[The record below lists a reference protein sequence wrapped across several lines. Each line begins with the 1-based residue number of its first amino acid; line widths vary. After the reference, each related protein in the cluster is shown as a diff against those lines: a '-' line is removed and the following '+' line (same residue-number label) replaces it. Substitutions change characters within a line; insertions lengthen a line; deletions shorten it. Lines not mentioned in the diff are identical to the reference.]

1 MTKVTNISPGP
12 RGLHTK
18 DGLVFVDP
26 HQVWEGEIDDAALK
40 SALDT
45 GWFAKGEKKAPGD
58 EGDSEEVVNL
68 KMQLAE
74 RDQQIAE
81 LRTKLGAAEKAVSEA
96 ANSNQT
102 AALKAEHHGGGK
114 FNVTQGEA
122 VLLSGL
128 SKADADAF
136 NAMGE
141 EDKAAYVEAS
151 KK

>member
-1 MTKVTNISPGP
+1 MAKVTNVSPGP

-26 HQVWEGEIDDAALK
+26 WQTWEGEIDDTALK

-45 GWFAKGEKKAPGD
+45 GWFAKGEKKAPGE
-58 EGDSEEVVNL
+58 EGDSEEVVGL
-68 KMQLAE
+68 KRALAE

-81 LRTKLGAAEKAVSEA
+81 LRIKLEAAEKAVSEA
-96 ANSNQT
+96 GAGSQT

-136 NAMGE
+136 NAMSE
-141 EDKAAYVEAS
+141 EDKAEYVKAS

>member
-1 MTKVTNISPGP
+1 MAKVTNVSPGP
-12 RGLHTK
+12 RGLHTSA
-18 DGLVFVDP
+18 GLVFVDP
-26 HQVWEGEIDDAALK
+26 WQTWEGEIDDNALN

-58 EGDSEEVVNL
+58 EGDSEEVVGL
-68 KMQLAE
+68 KRALAE

-81 LRTKLGAAEKAVSEA
+81 LRIKLEAAEKAVSEA
-96 ANSNQT
+96 GAGSQT

-136 NAMGE
+136 NAMSE
-141 EDKAAYVEAS
+141 EDKAEYVKAS